1 MKPWWIPGSVRF
13 ATEMFEA
20 IHVCCFKYHWVK
32 TACPESILTLLVS
45 LPQNTTGSRGL
56 DNEWRSQAE
65 EGVEGV
71 AK

>member
-1 MKPWWIPGSVRF
+1 MNPWPCEV

-20 IHVCCFKYHWVK
+20 MRVCCFKYHWVK

-45 LPQNTTGSRGL
+45 LPQNTTGSRGS
-56 DNEWRSQAE
+56 DNEWRAQAD